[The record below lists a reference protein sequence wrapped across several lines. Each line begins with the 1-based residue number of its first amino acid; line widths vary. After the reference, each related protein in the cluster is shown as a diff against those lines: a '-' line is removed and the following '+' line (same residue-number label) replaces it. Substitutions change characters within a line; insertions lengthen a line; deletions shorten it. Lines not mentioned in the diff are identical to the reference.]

1 MSMILSYSASGSGI
15 SSDQSSSL
23 PCAARN
29 FLVTSSEGKM
39 EVVAPSSVPMLV
51 MVPRSGTDRV
61 AMPSPPHSMIAPTPP
76 LTERMRSSSRDTSLA
91 VT

>member
-1 MSMILSYSASGSGI
+1 
-15 SSDQSSSL
+15 
-23 PCAARN
+23 
-29 FLVTSSEGKM
+29 M
-39 EVVAPSSVPMLV
+39 EVVAPSSVPILV

-76 LTERMRSSSRDTSLA
+76 LTERMRSSSNDTSLA